1 MAVVTAFESVP
12 TNPPYPQLPFIGPPL
27 YSLYDPMG
35 PEPNVSREQLMALE
49 VDMRRAHAL
58 AQPAARARA
67 AYKRLAR
74 RGGPAESI
82 PAALR
87 KATELST
94 ERYELLHANAR
105 HARALLE
112 DGAVTVNGE
121 DETRRGRQLVRGDV
135 VEVDLPTGYKE
146 ATVG

>member
-1 MAVVTAFESVP
+1 MTADLQLRPDSAFAQRLLDPQTPLSLVSGSFEH
-12 TNPPYPQLPFIGPPL
+12 
-27 YSLYDPMG
+27 M
-35 PEPNVSREQLMALE
+35 E
-49 VDMRRAHAL
+49 
-58 AQPAARARA
+58 AARLAGQTLLVRAAGARA

-74 RGGPAESI
+74 CGGPAESI

-112 DGAVTVNGE
+112 MAGPGDDRVHLEFIAASTAAMAEGC
-121 DETRRGRQLVRGDV
+121 DDLQLIQ
-135 VEVDLPTGYKE
+135 P
-146 ATVG
+146 

>member
-27 YSLYDPMG
+27 YSLYDSTG

-74 RGGPAESI
+74 RGGSAESI

-112 DGAVTVNGE
+112 MAGPGDDRLHLEFIAASTAAMAEGC
-121 DETRRGRQLVRGDV
+121 DDLQLIQ
-135 VEVDLPTGYKE
+135 P
-146 ATVG
+146 

>member
-1 MAVVTAFESVP
+1 MAVVTAFESAP

-74 RGGPAESI
+74 YGGPAESI

-112 DGAVTVNGE
+112 MAGPGDDRVHLEFIAASTAAMAEGC
-121 DETRRGRQLVRGDV
+121 DDLQLIQ
-135 VEVDLPTGYKE
+135 P
-146 ATVG
+146 

>member
-112 DGAVTVNGE
+112 MAGPGDDRVHLEFIAASTAAMAEGC
-121 DETRRGRQLVRGDV
+121 DDLQLIQ
-135 VEVDLPTGYKE
+135 P
-146 ATVG
+146 